1 MLDAPERRLQRIAS
15 KTRHGRRRQRGAE
28 YVTPPIDAAKS
39 APPTTVAGRTDRLR
53 AGGESIGLA
62 TVYRVLTQ
70 FEQAGLVIRHNF
82 DGGSAVFELAA
93 GEHHDHLVC
102 VRCNRVTEF
111 VDHVIEER
119 QRKIAVENGFA
130 MTDHSLVIHG
140 ICSDCQRDSD

>member
-1 MLDAPERRLQRIAS
+1 MQNADLKRAGLKATLPRLRILEILEDS
-15 KTRHGRRRQRGAE
+15 SDLHVSAE
-28 YVTPPIDAAKS
+28 DVY
-39 APPTTVAGRTDRLR
+39 DRLR
-53 AGGESIGLA
+53 ASGESIGLA

-111 VDHVIEER
+111 VDHVIEKR
-119 QRKIAVENGFA
+119 QRNIAANNGFA
-130 MTDHSLVIHG
+130 MTDHSLVIYG
-140 ICSDCQRDSD
+140 ICTDCRRDSD

>member
-1 MLDAPERRLQRIAS
+1 MQNAELKRAGLKATLPRLRILEILEDS
-15 KTRHGRRRQRGAE
+15 TDLH
-28 YVTPPIDAAKS
+28 VS
-39 APPTTVAGRTDRLR
+39 ADHVYDRLR

-82 DGGSAVFELAA
+82 DSGSGGSAVFELAA

-102 VRCNRVTEF
+102 VRCGRVTEF
-111 VDHVIEER
+111 LDETIEQR
-119 QRKIAVENGFA
+119 QRTIAAENGFT

-140 ICSDCQRDSD
+140 VCSECQRESD

>member
-1 MLDAPERRLQRIAS
+1 MQTADLKRAGLKATLPRLRILEILEDS
-15 KTRHGRRRQRGAE
+15 SDLHVTAE
-28 YVTPPIDAAKS
+28 DVY
-39 APPTTVAGRTDRLR
+39 GRLR

-102 VRCNRVTEF
+102 VRCSRVTEF
-111 VDHVIEER
+111 VDETIEQR
-119 QRKIAVENGFA
+119 QRKIAADAGFS
-130 MTDHSLVIHG
+130 MTDHSLIIYGV
-140 ICSDCQRDSD
+140 CTDCQRESD

>member
-1 MLDAPERRLQRIAS
+1 MQNADLKRAGLKATLPRLRILEILEDNADL
-15 KTRHGRRRQRGAE
+15 H
-28 YVTPPIDAAKS
+28 VS
-39 APPTTVAGRTDRLR
+39 ADDVYDRLR
-53 AGGESIGLA
+53 ASGESIGLA

-70 FEQAGLVIRHNF
+70 FEQAKLVIRHNF

-111 VDHVIEER
+111 VDNVIEER
-119 QRKIAVENGFA
+119 QRKIATENGFA

-140 ICSDCQRDSD
+140 ICSDCQRESD

>member
-1 MLDAPERRLQRIAS
+1 MQSADLKRAGLKATLPRLRILEILEDS
-15 KTRHGRRRQRGAE
+15 SDLHVTAE
-28 YVTPPIDAAKS
+28 DVY
-39 APPTTVAGRTDRLR
+39 GRLR

-102 VRCNRVTEF
+102 VRCSRVTEF
-111 VDHVIEER
+111 VDETIERR
-119 QRKIAVENGFA
+119 QRKIAADAGFS
-130 MTDHSLVIHG
+130 MTDHSLIIYGV
-140 ICSDCQRDSD
+140 CTDCQRDSD

>member
-1 MLDAPERRLQRIAS
+1 MQSADLKRAGLKATLPRLRILEILEDS
-15 KTRHGRRRQRGAE
+15 SDLHVTAE
-28 YVTPPIDAAKS
+28 DVY
-39 APPTTVAGRTDRLR
+39 GRLR

-102 VRCNRVTEF
+102 VRCSRVTEF
-111 VDHVIEER
+111 VDETIERR
-119 QRKIAVENGFA
+119 QRKIAADAGFS
-130 MTDHSLVIHG
+130 MTDHSLIIYGV
-140 ICSDCQRDSD
+140 CADCQRDSD

>member
-1 MLDAPERRLQRIAS
+1 MQNADLKRAGLKATLPRLRILEILEDSTNLHVSADAV
-15 KTRHGRRRQRGAE
+15 
-28 YVTPPIDAAKS
+28 Y
-39 APPTTVAGRTDRLR
+39 DRLR
-53 AGGESIGLA
+53 ASGDSIGLA

-111 VDHVIEER
+111 VDEIIERR
-119 QRKIAVENGFA
+119 QRKIAAGA
-130 MTDHSLVIHG
+130 GYTMTDHSLIIYGV
-140 ICSDCQRDSD
+140 CADCQRESD

>member
-1 MLDAPERRLQRIAS
+1 MQTADLKRAGLKATLPRLRILEILEDS
-15 KTRHGRRRQRGAE
+15 SDLHVTAE
-28 YVTPPIDAAKS
+28 DVY
-39 APPTTVAGRTDRLR
+39 GRLR

-102 VRCNRVTEF
+102 VRCSRVTEF
-111 VDHVIEER
+111 VDETIEQR
-119 QRKIAVENGFA
+119 QRKIAADAGFS
-130 MTDHSLVIHG
+130 MTDHSLIIYGV
-140 ICSDCQRDSD
+140 CTDCQRDSD

>member
-1 MLDAPERRLQRIAS
+1 MQSADLKRAGLKATLPRLRILEILEDS
-15 KTRHGRRRQRGAE
+15 SDLHVTAE
-28 YVTPPIDAAKS
+28 DVY
-39 APPTTVAGRTDRLR
+39 GRLR

-102 VRCNRVTEF
+102 VRCSRVTEF
-111 VDHVIEER
+111 VDETIEQR
-119 QRKIAVENGFA
+119 QRKIAADAGFS
-130 MTDHSLVIHG
+130 MTDHSLIIYGV
-140 ICSDCQRDSD
+140 CTDCQRDSD